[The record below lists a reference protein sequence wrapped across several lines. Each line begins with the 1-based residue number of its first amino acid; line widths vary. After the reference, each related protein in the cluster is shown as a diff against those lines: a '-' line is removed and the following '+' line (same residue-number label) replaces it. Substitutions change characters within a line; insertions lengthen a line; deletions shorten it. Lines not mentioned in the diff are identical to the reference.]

1 MSAPGFN
8 QTYCGSFVDTFT
20 LEEHNYAPP
29 RVYAYDL
36 VVQWL
41 NAVAANR
48 QPSALIVSKLMLRSY
63 MLHSTNDLR
72 FEYVPRV
79 AFAHGDFGGEVVLK
93 NQGRVMDV
101 LLRFKNAKEV
111 KAFAPMLAQRI
122 VQAMKQPG
130 VKSVGV
136 STRSPLNHFS
146 DHTVQ
151 KVYYMRNLVF

>member
-1 MSAPGFN
+1 
-8 QTYCGSFVDTFT
+8 
-20 LEEHNYAPP
+20 
-29 RVYAYDL
+29 
-36 VVQWL
+36 
-41 NAVAANR
+41 
-48 QPSALIVSKLMLRSY
+48 MLRSY
-63 MLHSTNDLR
+63 MLHSVNDLR

-79 AFAHGDFGGEVVLK
+79 AFAHGDFGGEIVLK

-130 VKSVGV
+130 VKSVGI

-151 KVYYMRNLVF
+151 KVYYLRNLVF